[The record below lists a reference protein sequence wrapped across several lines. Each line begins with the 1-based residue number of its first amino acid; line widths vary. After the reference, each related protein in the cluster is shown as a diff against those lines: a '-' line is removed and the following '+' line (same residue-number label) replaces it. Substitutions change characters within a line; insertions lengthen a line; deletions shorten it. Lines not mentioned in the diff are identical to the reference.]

1 MLSKTDQHKLN
12 MEQII
17 SELIQTDKQCKQ
29 ALNELEKKEENIDNY
44 ISEELEKI
52 KESINEK
59 YQYKLNFK
67 KSEYDRKIKEKK
79 EELTNN
85 ANIEMQ
91 KWEENFLKTKN
102 DTINDI
108 IDNIL
113 KKRR

>member
-1 MLSKTDQHKLN
+1 

-79 EELTNN
+79 EKLTNN

-91 KWEENFLKTKN
+91 KWKENFLKTKN
-102 DTINDI
+102 NTINDI